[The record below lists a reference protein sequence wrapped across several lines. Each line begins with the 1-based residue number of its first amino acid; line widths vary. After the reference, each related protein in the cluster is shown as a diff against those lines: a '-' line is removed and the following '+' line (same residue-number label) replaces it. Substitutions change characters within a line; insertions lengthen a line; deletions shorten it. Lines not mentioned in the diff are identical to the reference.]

1 MVTTQRPLQI
11 LVVYYSRFGVV
22 ELLAERVAEGARR
35 EPGVQ
40 TDLLAIDDVPPSEL
54 RLGED
59 EDAMRQRRA
68 QLVHRLASADAII
81 VGAPSYFGGPA
92 SPLKRFFEDCLTD
105 DTPGGTDRS
114 RPWRPERFRNKVG
127 AAFAASGTPHG
138 GNEETLRSILT
149 MLMHLGMIIVTPGQ
163 RLPILEHE
171 AAPYGATAVSGAD
184 GRRLPDKAEQD
195 EARDLGEQVA
205 QIATWLRDGR
215 DVSDQRQTVGSR
227 RAGKGLGFDPS
238 T

>member
-22 ELLAERVAEGARR
+22 ELLAERIAEGARR

-40 TDLLAIDDVPPSEL
+40 TNLLAIDDAPPSEL
-54 RLGED
+54 RPGED
-59 EDAMRQRRA
+59 DEAMRQRRA
-68 QLVHRLASADAII
+68 QLLQRLTSADAII
-81 VGAPSYFGGPA
+81 VGSPSYFGGPA

-105 DTPGGTDRS
+105 DISPDTDRS
-114 RPWRPERFRNKVG
+114 RPWRHEHFRNKVG

-149 MLMHLGMIIVTPGQ
+149 MLMHLGMVVVTPGQ
-163 RLPILEHE
+163 RPPILERE

-184 GRRLPDKAEQD
+184 GRRLPDREEQD

-215 DVSDQRQTVGSR
+215 DAWERRRTVGSR
-227 RAGKGLGFDPS
+227 RSGTALGFDPS
-238 T
+238 A